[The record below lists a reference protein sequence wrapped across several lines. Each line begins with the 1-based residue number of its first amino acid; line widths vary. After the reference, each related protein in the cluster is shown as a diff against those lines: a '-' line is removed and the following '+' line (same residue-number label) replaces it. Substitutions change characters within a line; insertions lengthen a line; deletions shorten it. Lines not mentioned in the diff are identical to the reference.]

1 MRSRFIVFFKP
12 SFFLKTIHNQL
23 FRSFINM
30 MQNYNFNQGSPI
42 FSKIMMICFGEK
54 KRPLGLPMSW

>member
-1 MRSRFIVFFKP
+1 
-12 SFFLKTIHNQL
+12 
-23 FRSFINM
+23 M